1 MKDNIKLS
9 IIELN
14 KIQIPLVLDIK
25 GSDKWVRYGTDNL
38 FPRFLWE
45 NYLLNSNLQAII
57 NTMADYIGGEGIVCS
72 DIINKD
78 GETFNEVIKRCIV
91 DYLIFGGFCVEVI
104 RNKERGIAEIYYQDI
119 QNVRL
124 NEAETKAY
132 LSSDWSSWKL
142 TPVTLSLNPN
152 NLHFLYY
159 VKNPV
164 TRGIYPIPIYQGAL
178 KSILILNSTRDFHLN
193 NLQNN
198 FTGNSII
205 NFNNGVPSEDV
216 QEEIERK
223 IRDKFSGSNN
233 AGKFILS
240 FNDNKDSA
248 VTIERLESDNFG
260 ELYQSL
266 QDSSKKDIFTA
277 FRIAPILVGVNPENN
292 GFSKAEYLEAFTLYN
307 RTVIKPI
314 QDVIRGAFM
323 KIGLDISFIPF
334 KLEEEVQK
342 TEQL

>member
-9 IIELN
+9 IIEPS
-14 KIQIPLVLDIK
+14 KIQIPLILDIK
-25 GSDKWVRYGTDNL
+25 GSDKWVRYGSDNL
-38 FPRFLWE
+38 FPQFLWE

-57 NTMADYIGGEGIVCS
+57 NTMADYIAGNNILCS
-72 DIINKD
+72 EMINKD
-78 GETFNEVIKRCIV
+78 GETLKEIIKKCIV
-91 DYLIFGGFCVEVI
+91 DYLIFGGFTVEVI

-119 QNVRL
+119 QNVRV
-124 NEAETKAY
+124 NEPETKAY
-132 LSSDWSSWKL
+132 LSSNWASWDNK
-142 TPVTLSLNPN
+142 PAVLSLNSN

-159 VKNPV
+159 VKNPI

-205 NFNNGVPSEDV
+205 NFNNGIPSEDI
-216 QEEIERK
+216 QEEIEHK
-223 IRDKFSGSNN
+223 IREKFSGSTN

-277 FRIAPILVGVNPENN
+277 FRIAPILVGVNPDNN
-292 GFSKAEYLEAFTLYN
+292 GFSKTEYLEAFTLYN
-307 RTVIKPI
+307 RTVIQPI
-314 QDVIRGAFM
+314 QNIIREAFM
-323 KIGLDISFIPF
+323 KIGLDINFISF
-334 KLEEEVQK
+334 KLEDTLQK
-342 TEQL
+342 TE